1 MFNFK
6 LATILISF
14 FLTAPLSFAADQNQ
28 AYDLICKPMNFSS
41 ERASCTNIIRKY
53 SFFQSEALQMC
64 AAVNFNSDKMRCL
77 DGIGNKSYMNFE
89 ISECKNENFE
99 SQKINCLLNS
109 GTQVSGN
116 IDCKLNSATEQK
128 FKSMLFDLRS
138 GNYRAVD
145 NNLLLLI
152 EQSKNCPN

>member
-1 MFNFK
+1 MNFTSVA
-6 LATILISF
+6 L
-14 FLTAPLSFAADQNQ
+14 FLSIFIVAPVSFAADQNQ
-28 AYDLICKPMNFSS
+28 AYDLICKPMSFSS

-64 AAVNFNSDKMRCL
+64 AEVNFNSDKMRCL

-89 ISECKNENFE
+89 ISECKNETFE
-99 SQKINCLLNS
+99 SQKINCLLNN
-109 GTQVSGN
+109 GTQSSGN
-116 IDCKLNSATEQK
+116 MDCKLNGATEQK
-128 FKSMLFDLRS
+128 FKSMLFDLRA

-145 NNLLLLI
+145 NNLQQLI